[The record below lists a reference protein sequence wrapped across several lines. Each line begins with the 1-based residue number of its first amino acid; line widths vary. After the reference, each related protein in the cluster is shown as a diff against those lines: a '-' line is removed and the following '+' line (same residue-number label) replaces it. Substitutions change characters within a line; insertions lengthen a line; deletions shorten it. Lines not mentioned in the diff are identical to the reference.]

1 MEDVDSTDVADCKV
15 AHCYKK
21 GVSRTK
27 KKTTEDQIIVHAVN
41 RLSLLSLTRHM

>member
-21 GVSRTK
+21 GVSGTK
-27 KKTTEDQIIVHAVN
+27 KTHGASDHVHA
-41 RLSLLSLTRHM
+41 LS